1 MKKFLLFFVAAL
13 FTLYSVNAQEQ
24 SVTAEQI
31 AALNERIAELEGKVE
46 AQKSRSEKWGKI
58 VEKLPKIS
66 GIVKMGYT
74 WTDEQDAETNEF
86 WIQHVRLIL
95 SGDIS
100 KKFDYKLQFE
110 FASPKLVDA
119 YIRWKV
125 NPAFNVQF
133 GQFHVPFSLEGPLSP
148 AKWETVESAPVVGA
162 ITGLPDTRDMGIDIY
177 GQFLKVKERYLFD
190 YAVGVFQGEGKNKH
204 DANKSKDVIG
214 RLKFFPIE
222 ELCLTGSYS
231 YGERGEDYVVNQRA
245 AAGLEYKGKAF
256 SLRSEYLWHKQNGAD
271 GAAPVYQDGF
281 YVVAQYKVKNFAP
294 VVRYNFYNQ
303 KSILS
308 QRSDYVVGLNYSPV
322 KLLNFQLNY
331 TLSNVAAA
339 GVDNTSF
346 NSVGFAAI
354 LSF

>member
-1 MKKFLLFFVAAL
+1 MKKFLAL
-13 FTLYSVNAQEQ
+13 FVFALFSTAVVNAQSQE
-24 SVTAEQI
+24 VTSEQI
-31 AALNERIAELEGKVE
+31 AALNERIAELEKEVNT
-46 AQKSRSEKWGKI
+46 QKSRSEKWGKV

-74 WTDEQDAETNEF
+74 WTDEEGAETNEF
-86 WIQHVRLIL
+86 WIQHVRL
-95 SGDIS
+95 SFVGDIS

-110 FASPKLVDA
+110 FTSPKLIDA

-125 NPAFNVQF
+125 NPSFNVQL
-133 GQFHVPFSLEGPLSP
+133 GQFHVPFSLEGPLNP
-148 AKWETVESAPVVGA
+148 AKWETVDNAPVTDA

-177 GQFLKVKERYLFD
+177 GQFLKVKDRYLFD

-245 AAGLEYKGKAF
+245 AAGLEYKGKGL
-256 SLRSEYLWHKQNGAD
+256 SLRSEYLWHKQNGAG
-271 GAAPVYQDGF
+271 GAAPTYQDGF

-308 QRSDYVVGLNYSPV
+308 ERSDYVVGLNYSPV
-322 KLLNFQLNY
+322 KPLNFQLNY
-331 TLSNVAAA
+331 TLSTVSNP
-339 GVDNTSF
+339 GVDNVNF
-346 NSVGFAAI
+346 NTIGFAAV